1 MKNPRPVRPSGAVGV
16 RLRSAAGLLEQPRSD
31 ARASQRNTRR
41 AAPVPLRITPTWR
54 PGDKVRWKNRDGIF
68 RRYIGDGEHAEVAIA
83 ERVYR
88 VKIGEL
94 A

>member
-1 MKNPRPVRPSGAVGV
+1 MTGRARLPGGSPRK
-16 RLRSAAGLLEQPRSD
+16 
-31 ARASQRNTRR
+31 ASQRNTRR
-41 AAPVPLRITPTWR
+41 AAKIPLSVTPTWR

-68 RRYIGDGEHAEVAIA
+68 RRDIGDGEHAEVATA

>member
-1 MKNPRPVRPSGAVGV
+1 
-16 RLRSAAGLLEQPRSD
+16 
-31 ARASQRNTRR
+31 
-41 AAPVPLRITPTWR
+41 
-54 PGDKVRWKNRDGIF
+54 VRWKNRDGIF
-68 RRYIGDGEHAEVAIA
+68 RRDIGDGEHAEVAIA